1 MFLLLTV
8 NVLWCHLYFFSLLVT
23 VLSRV
28 QNCLS
33 KIYLL
38 NLAALWFL
46 NMTWQWF
53 APNRFTSTTVSLATR
68 RNLYEQCFEWVFQIQ
83 KLKLKK
89 AIFILFYCSLANHL
103 AYMCHDFKVKL
114 ATYMHTFLVT
124 QKLRAPNWCI
134 HLTMYP
140 GKIFKI
146 QSRPPCR
153 CTLAAKLPALGTGGS
168 NTVLSSCFPKQ
179 ASLRCPGNCIKMNST
194 NFTY

>member
-46 NMTWQWF
+46 NMTWRWF

-103 AYMCHDFKVKL
+103 ANMCHDFKVKL

-124 QKLRAPNWCI
+124 QKLRAPNWFI

-140 GKIFKI
+140 GKIFKTSI
-146 QSRPPCR
+146 KTSLQMHIGSKAAGSGYRRKQYSLIKLLSKAGFPQMSRE
-153 CTLAAKLPALGTGGS
+153 L
-168 NTVLSSCFPKQ
+168 
-179 ASLRCPGNCIKMNST
+179 
-194 NFTY
+194 Y